1 MNKNDFKNLDAL
13 INETNKNSQVQIEAK
28 DFLEE
33 NLLVIADLYLQAYQ
47 KKDYE
52 TLHKMLKEQR
62 KLRKELTQKLR
73 SCNDQTLIIACLQT
87 YNIFNKLV
95 QEAWREST
103 ATQQPEN

>member
-47 KKDYE
+47 KKG
-52 TLHKMLKEQR
+52 
-62 KLRKELTQKLR
+62 LR
-73 SCNDQTLIIACLQT
+73 NFA
-87 YNIFNKLV
+87 
-95 QEAWREST
+95 
-103 ATQQPEN
+103 